1 MRSGVII
8 LFLLTLS
15 FTGISQSLDKIS
27 KLMDKGDYKE
37 AKVMIDKIFENPSK
51 TSDPENIYFKG
62 RVYNGLSADK
72 AISPQERYKL
82 KVDAYQAF
90 LKTQE
95 LDPKDIR
102 MKLEAY
108 LSYLDLYGGFYDL
121 GVLFFN
127 DKIYEEAYN
136 SFLKSYEVENY
147 IASKGY
153 TYEQAKFPT
162 IDTALIMNIGLAAQ
176 LAKND
181 KESAKYYQ
189 KLVDANVTGKQYE
202 AVYESLAVYYE
213 KNGDD
218 EALSKLI
225 SKATK
230 IFPTNNFLNEFGLR
244 LMEKKGGKEA
254 LYAKYDEMIKNDP
267 TNFALIYN
275 YAIDLYNSLYVGDN
289 KPTNIEAAQNKLKDV
304 LKLAIQTDKGID
316 ASVLMSNHLYNAAS
330 DYFIEASEIKGNKP
344 ADLKKKKDLSD
355 KAKSLMDEAIPYALS
370 ALKYFDSLENIKTSQ
385 KATRVNILATLSDIY
400 NAKGDAKKSAEYEKL
415 KSKGL

>member
-1 MRSGVII
+1 MKSGFII
-8 LFLLTLS
+8 LFLMIVS
-15 FTGISQSLDKIS
+15 FTGISQSLEKVS
-27 KLMDKGDYKE
+27 KAIDKGDYKE
-37 AKVMIDKIFENPSK
+37 AKVMIDKIFESPNK
-51 TSDPENIYFKG
+51 ASDPESVYFKA

-72 AISPQERYKL
+72 TLSSQDRYKL
-82 KVDAYQAF
+82 KVEAYQAF
-90 LKTQE
+90 LKNQE
-95 LDPKDIR
+95 LDPKDMR

-127 DKIYEEAYN
+127 DKSYDEAFN
-136 SFLKSYEVENY
+136 SFLKSYEVESY
-147 IASKGY
+147 ITTKGY
-153 TYEQAKFPT
+153 TFEQAKFPPV
-162 IDTALIMNIGLAAQ
+162 DTALVMNIGLSAQ
-176 LAKND
+176 LAKNE
-181 KESAKYYQ
+181 KEAAKYYQ
-189 KLVDANVTGKQYE
+189 KLVDANVSGKQYE

-225 SKATK
+225 SKSTK
-230 IFPTNNFLNEFGLR
+230 LYPSNNFLNEFSLR

-254 LYAKYDEMIKNDP
+254 VYAKYDDMIKNDP
-267 TNFALIYN
+267 TNFPLIYN

-289 KPTNIEAAQNKLKDV
+289 KPANIEAAQNKLKEV
-304 LKLAIQTDKGID
+304 LKLGIQNDKGID
-316 ASVLMSNHLYNAAS
+316 ATVLMSNHLYNAAS

-344 ADLKKKKDLSD
+344 ADLKKKKDLND
-355 KAKSLMDEAIPYALS
+355 KAKILMDEAIPYALT
-370 ALKYFDSLENIKTSQ
+370 ALKYFDSLDSMKTSQ